1 MSKKAGDD
9 RRESQKG
16 ASAVTTSICA
26 ETWVTSV
33 NGNDDGEVEVMDDG
47 GNKLKGTHKKSGDRI
62 TGHCTE
68 GPPHLI
74 HIERTDNTGTVHT
87 YDGRIFR
94 INLPLKGSVPIT
106 LIIGTHKPSKALAD
120 DDWMGGHTT

>member
-1 MSKKAGDD
+1 MSERKDEG
-9 RRESQKG
+9 RESQK
-16 ASAVTTSICA
+16 AVNGVMASICA
-26 ETWVTSV
+26 TTWATLV
-33 NGNDDGEVEVMDDG
+33 NDMDDGEVEVMDDG

-74 HIERTDNTGTVHT
+74 HIERTDNTGTLHT
-87 YDGRIFR
+87 YDGRILR
-94 INLPLKGSVPIT
+94 INLPLPGTVPIT
-106 LIIGTHKPSKALAD
+106 VIIGTHKPSKALAD